1 MAEFFRKDKSELLQR
16 MILRSSLVFLL
27 LVLSGCALIFPEPP
41 APVVTTIP
49 EAGPRAA
56 PTVDVVP
63 DVNRPAPVVTTVPQ
77 PVSERVAIVLSES
90 RPAYTNVS
98 SKLLPYLEDYRI
110 YDMADPNRSPRQS
123 FAAIEEWGAELVVTL
138 GLSATSTAKTF
149 SRAPVIF
156 SHVFN
161 VSEHDLVSDDIKG
174 VALLPPLELQ
184 VEAWRAMDPNMRNI
198 GTILGEGHEDLI
210 AEAEQAMK
218 RRGIKF
224 NYALANS
231 DRETL
236 YLFKRLVRDIDG
248 YLLFPDNRILS
259 RTVFKEIMSE
269 AARHRVQIAV
279 FNDSLLPHG
288 ATFSAS
294 SVDSN
299 IANTIAF
306 ALNEIVKGDIANLAP
321 LSPLSEIRIRTNPAM
336 VRKFD
341 LDVSGVEIGMSVA
354 DAQ

>member
-16 MILRSSLVFLL
+16 MILRSSLAFLL

-41 APVVTTIP
+41 PPVVTTIP
-49 EAGPRAA
+49 EAEPRPA
-56 PTVDVVP
+56 PAVEVAP
-63 DVNRPAPVVTTVPQ
+63 DVDPPAPVVATVPE

-98 SKLLPYLEDYRI
+98 SNLLPYLEDYRI
-110 YDMADPNRSPRQS
+110 YDMADPSRSPRQS
-123 FAAIEEWGAELVVTL
+123 FAALEEWDAELVVAL
-138 GLSATSTAKTF
+138 GLSATRTAKTF
-149 SRAPVIF
+149 ARVPVIF
-156 SHVFN
+156 SQVFN
-161 VSEHDLVSDDIKG
+161 VSENDLISDDIKG

-184 VEAWRAMDPNMRNI
+184 IEAWRAMDPNIRNV
-198 GTILGEGHEDLI
+198 GAILGEGHEDLV

-218 RRGIKF
+218 RRGINF
-224 NYALANS
+224 NYAIANS

-259 RTVFKEIMSE
+259 RTVFKEIMSD
-269 AARHRVQIAV
+269 AARHRVQVAV

-294 SVDSN
+294 SVDTN
-299 IANTIAF
+299 VANTIAF
-306 ALNEIVKGDIANLAP
+306 ALNEIVKGNIGDLAP
-321 LSPLSEIRIRTNPAM
+321 LSPLSEIRIQTNPAM
-336 VRKFD
+336 ARKFG
-341 LDVSGVEIGMSVA
+341 LDVSGLEIDNSVA